1 VDRVSEDEAALR
13 ASQHEPGEAGDD
25 TSHVRRY
32 GPRAFGATGVLMPST
47 YLDSAVFRDI
57 FTTPAMRAVWS
68 DESRVQK
75 YLDFEKAL
83 AVAQARLKIIPQDAC
98 DEIVKHCDVK
108 NYDMAKLKEA
118 TERIDYPVLPVVQ
131 QLVKLCKDKLGEWSH
146 WGATTQDITDT
157 ATILQ
162 IQESLAIIGSE
173 INAISDALAALAK
186 KYRDTPMA
194 GRSNLQQA
202 VPITFGY
209 KIATMLA
216 GFERHKQRL
225 AELKPRV
232 LVGEFGGAAG
242 TLSSLGKDGL
252 LCQTE
257 LMKELKL
264 GQPAISWHTV
274 RDTIAEVGCFLGLV
288 TGSCGKIAFDVKLLM
303 QTEVEEVQEPFHQ
316 GRGSSS
322 TMPQKRNPISS
333 VYITAQVAMVKQLAG
348 ALLEA
353 MIEDHERATGPWE
366 IEWLALPEIFM
377 LAAGALAQTRFLV
390 EGLQV
395 NEQKMRDNIFITKGL
410 IMSEA
415 VMMGLGDKMGR
426 NYAHDVV
433 YDICR
438 EVVKTGRPLI
448 DLLEENAEI
457 RKHADRKE
465 LEKMVNPA
473 NYLGVAGEMV
483 DRVLAMRKK

>member
-1 VDRVSEDEAALR
+1 
-13 ASQHEPGEAGDD
+13 
-25 TSHVRRY
+25 
-32 GPRAFGATGVLMPST
+32 MPST
-47 YLDSAVFRDI
+47 ILDSAVFRDI
-57 FTTPAMRAVWS
+57 FTTPAMRNVFS
-68 DESRVQK
+68 DENRVQK
-75 YLDFEKAL
+75 YLDFEAAL
-83 AVAQARLKIIPQDAC
+83 ARAQAKLGIIP
-98 DEIVKHCDVK
+98 
-108 NYDMAKLKEA
+108 KE
-118 TERIDYPVLPVVQ
+118 VVQ
-131 QLVKLCKDKLGEWSH
+131 QLVNLCKDGLGEWSH

-157 ATILQ
+157 ATVMQ
-162 IQESLAIIGSE
+162 IREALDIIEKE

-209 KIATMLA
+209 KMATMLA
-216 GFERHKQRL
+216 AFERHKQRL
-225 AELKPRV
+225 KELRPRV

-252 LCQTE
+252 KVQEE
-257 LMKELKL
+257 LVKELKL

-274 RDTIAEVGCFLGLV
+274 RDCIAEAGCFLGLV

-303 QTEVEEVQEPFHQ
+303 QTEVEEVYEPFHS

-333 VYITAQVAMVKQLAG
+333 VYITAQTAMVRQLVA

-353 MIEDHERATGPWE
+353 QIEDHERATGPWE
-366 IEWLALPEIFM
+366 IEWIALPEIFM
-377 LAAGALAQTRFLV
+377 LSAGALAQTRFLV

-395 NEQKMRDNIFITKGL
+395 NEKKMRENLDITKGL

-415 VMMGLGDKMGR
+415 VMMGLGAELGR
-426 NYAHDVV
+426 NRAHDLV

-448 DLLEENAEI
+448 DLLAEDKEI
-457 RKHADRKE
+457 SKHADRKK
-465 LEKMVNPA
+465 LEKLVDPA

-483 DRVLAMRKK
+483 DRVLAMRK